1 MYDAPFSDWMRKET
15 NLSESSVGKYVS
27 AVYKITNEILKMKPQ
42 YSTVD
47 ELVRNEDLEQLKNEW
62 LSVAENKAL
71 DGRGNGMYSAGFKK
85 LISFFMSHN
94 S

>member
-1 MYDAPFSDWMRKET
+1 
-15 NLSESSVGKYVS
+15 
-27 AVYKITNEILKMKPQ
+27 MKPQ
-42 YSTVD
+42 YSTGD
-47 ELVRNEDLEQLKNEW
+47 ELVRNEDLEQLQNEW

>member
-1 MYDAPFSDWMRKET
+1 MTNNNIIDERNNDIQIYINGSFYPRNDAKI
-15 NLSESSVGKYVS
+15 SVFDSGFLLGDG
-27 AVYKITNEILKMKPQ
+27 IWEGIR
-42 YSTVD
+42 
-47 ELVRNEDLEQLKNEW
+47 LVKNEW

>member
-1 MYDAPFSDWMRKET
+1 MRVR
-15 NLSESSVGKYVS
+15 LGKYVS

-85 LISFFMSHN
+85 LISFFKSHN